1 MEVIREFIDGNSLTT
16 VIPLPEHFK
25 NHKLEV
31 IIMPTDET
39 SNTRP
44 DADRIDKAI
53 HALAGAVPCTDM
65 SLSELRE
72 ERLKKYEIT
81 D

>member
-39 SNTRP
+39 VNTRP
-44 DADRIDKAI
+44 NADRIDKAI
-53 HALAGAVPCTDM
+53 NALAGSVPYTDM

>member
-1 MEVIREFIDGNSLTT
+1 MEVIREFIDGTRLTT

-31 IIMPTDET
+31 IIMPAEET
-39 SNTRP
+39 AKSKPN
-44 DADRIDKAI
+44 ADRIDKAL
-53 HALAGAVPCTDM
+53 HALAGAVPYTDM
-65 SLSELRE
+65 TLSELRE
-72 ERLKKYEIT
+72 ERLQKYEIT